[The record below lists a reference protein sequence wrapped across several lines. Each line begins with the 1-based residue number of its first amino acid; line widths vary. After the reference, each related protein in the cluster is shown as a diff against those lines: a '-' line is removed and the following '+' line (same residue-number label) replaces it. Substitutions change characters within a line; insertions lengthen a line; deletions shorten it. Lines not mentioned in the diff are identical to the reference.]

1 MAYFGWLISVAF
13 RMYMIRHG
21 IGGTKD
27 VPKISFEVVGSTGNI
42 YRTIIGKVPTCD
54 CPDVK
59 FRKVQCKHMCFGK
72 SQPTQQIH
80 IPTLFHK

>member
-1 MAYFGWLISVAF
+1 MAYFGWLIRVAF

-21 IGGTKD
+21 ISGTKD

-42 YRTIIGKVPTCD
+42 YRTIIGNLPTCD
-54 CPDVK
+54 CPDVR
-59 FRKVQCKHMCFGK
+59 FRKAQCKHMCFGK

-80 IPTLFHK
+80 TYSVP